1 MDGGRFC
8 AVKFTLLSKF
18 WHPLIYWQQ
27 VISSAL
33 ATGIFQRMVKTQVLL
48 LTKHLKPAREFVYNY
63 QPSNWPSQTCFEHNG
78 DLVNS
83 QAKQLVELKHNLT
96 FQ

>member
-1 MDGGRFC
+1 MLVFYK
-8 AVKFTLLSKF
+8 VSKL
-18 WHPLIYWQQ
+18 WCPLIYWQE

-33 ATGIFQRMVKTQVLL
+33 ATGIFQRLVKTQVVLF
-48 LTKHLKPAREFVYNY
+48 TKHLKPAREFVYNY
-63 QPSNWPSQTCFEHNG
+63 QHSNGPSQTCFEHNG

-96 FQ
+96 FR